1 MNDVKQHYLF
11 KRTTAENNISTNH
24 EHCFICSEDTAW
36 DEVTLLELLNIHSS
50 DIVDRF
56 HDFIE
61 DRADY
66 LEENIDDN

>member
-1 MNDVKQHYLF
+1 MPLTLPDIYDKL
-11 KRTTAENNISTNH
+11 KRM
-24 EHCFICSEDTAW
+24 

-61 DRADY
+61 ERADY